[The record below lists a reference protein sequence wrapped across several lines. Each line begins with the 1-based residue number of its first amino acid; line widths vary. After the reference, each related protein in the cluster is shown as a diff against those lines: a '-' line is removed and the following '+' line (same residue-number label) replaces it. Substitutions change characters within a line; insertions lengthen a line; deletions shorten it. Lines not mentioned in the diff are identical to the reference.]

1 LPRIDGIADT
11 DDLSA
16 GQESVVIALKEKW
29 PDRAVERVRVLPE
42 IVRVSELP
50 PVEPAFPDVPVGVLD
65 RNLRAVSVDLM
76 GGSSP
81 HLLVFGDGETGK
93 TNLLKVLLEGYMKL
107 KSPDELGIV
116 VVDNRRTLLDVVPD
130 EYRVAYCTDNEQ
142 TAQVAQEIAASLR
155 KRLPGKDVTS
165 KQLRERSWWKGLE
178 VLFVVDDYDLVS
190 TSSGNPLSPLVDYL
204 AQGRDLGFHFVLS
217 RRMGGFA
224 RAQFE
229 PMVQRLT
236 DLGVPGFI
244 FSGDRMEG
252 RVIGGVTATRLPV
265 GRALYANRNGLVGQV
280 QTALDDSDPA
290 V

>member
-1 LPRIDGIADT
+1 MRSPGC
-11 DDLSA
+11 S
-16 GQESVVIALKEKW
+16 
-29 PDRAVERVRVLPE
+29 VLPE
-42 IVRVSELP
+42 VVLRSELP
-50 PVEPAFPDVPVGVLD
+50 PVEPAYPEIPVGVLD
-65 RNLRAVSVDLM
+65 RNLRAASVDLLA
-76 GGSSP
+76 GSSP

-93 TNLLKVLLEGYMKL
+93 TNMLKVLLKGYMEL
-107 KSPDELGIV
+107 KTPDELGIIL
-116 VVDNRRTLLDVVPD
+116 VDNRRGLLDVVPE
-130 EYRVAYCTDNEQ
+130 EYLLAYSTDNEQ
-142 TAQVAQEIAASLR
+142 TLAVSSEIAQSLR

-165 KQLRERSWWKGLE
+165 QQLRDRSWWKGIE

-190 TSSGNPLSPLVDYL
+190 TSSGNPLSPLIDYF
-204 AQGRDLGFHFVLS
+204 AQGSDLGFHFVLS

-236 DLGVPGFI
+236 DLSVPGFV

-280 QTALDDSDPA
+280 QTALDDD
-290 V
+290 